1 MEDIEKTLIYCET
14 ICYDDEIEMEL
25 QHMRFLIAI
34 DAFTKNDWKDLKNI
48 EKKLMK
54 QLRE

>member
-34 DAFTKNDWKDLKNI
+34 DAFTKNDWKDLKKI